1 MIVEGFAK
9 PFMKDIE
16 LVELTAH
23 LCLGLGVRLQN
34 FGLGGGVQSGP
45 VVDRPVQLGVFLW
58 GVRPFFFEGNLL
70 SGTVFFGPDGDP
82 AHPVVLHV
90 PQSYVGFNKFE
101 IAGR

>member
-23 LCLGLGVRLQN
+23 LLLGLSVRLQN
-34 FGLGGGVQSGP
+34 LSLGGSVQSGP

-70 SGTVFFGPDGDP
+70 PRTVFLGPDSDP
-82 AHPVVLHV
+82 PRAVVLHV
-90 PQSYVGFNKFE
+90 PQPHVGFNKFE